1 MGWTETH
8 RYYAALREVEGELDR
23 DPALPWRPEYAEIF
37 GDRAGLLLALSRRWR
52 VLVEA
57 WDDGEP
63 WPATIGELIAAHP
76 GLVETLRRYGVAEA
90 SQRSG
95 AVGWAAPVPAG
106 AA

>member
-8 RYYAALREVEGELDR
+8 RYYAALREVEAALDR
-23 DPALPWRPEYAEIF
+23 GETLPWRPGYGEIF
-37 GDRAGLLLALSRRWR
+37 GDRDGLLLALSRRWR

-63 WPATIGELIAAHP
+63 WPAAIGELVRAHA
-76 GLVETLRRYGVAEA
+76 GLVAELRRYGYVHRGVAE
-90 SQRSG
+90 
-95 AVGWAAPVPAG
+95 PAG

>member
-8 RYYAALREVEGELDR
+8 RYYAALREVERTLDHGQ
-23 DPALPWRPEYAEIF
+23 PLPWRAGYAEIF
-37 GDRAGLLLALSRRWR
+37 GDRDGLLLALSRRWR

-63 WPATIGELIAAHP
+63 WPATIGELARAHP
-76 GLVETLRRYGVAEA
+76 GLVAALRRYGDV
-90 SQRSG
+90 QPI
-95 AVGWAAPVPAG
+95 AAAPAG

>member
-8 RYYAALREVEGELDR
+8 RYYAALREVEAALDR
-23 DPALPWRPEYAEIF
+23 GQPLPWRPGYAEIF
-37 GDRAGLLLALSRRWR
+37 GSRDGLLRALSRRWR

-63 WPATIGELIAAHP
+63 WPAAMGELAHAHP
-76 GLVETLRRYGVAEA
+76 GLVAALRRYGYPPAEA
-90 SQRSG
+90 
-95 AVGWAAPVPAG
+95 AVPAAAAVPAG